1 MTTSKINI
9 LASVIEGRSNF
20 AFIRDRMACVLQAV
34 CRPLDM
40 AALAQ
45 WMVIVH
51 VLVGILA
58 AVAHESLPLLVRRT
72 AASLPSQKRCASRKS
87 LTFRGDGLFSLNLSQ
102 NA

>member
-1 MTTSKINI
+1 
-9 LASVIEGRSNF
+9 
-20 AFIRDRMACVLQAV
+20 MACVLQAV

-72 AASLPSQKRCASRKS
+72 AASLPSQKRCASRNS
-87 LTFRGDGLFSLNLSQ
+87 LTFRGDGLFSLNVSQ
-102 NA
+102 NAKWSGPGDSKFLERRNYFLLE